1 MKYEDLKILD
11 ELREKGSI
19 SEEKRNISVR
29 KKKFSTNQGVV
40 LAKLP
45 RNRYSDLKRTPI

>member
-11 ELREKGSI
+11 ELREK
-19 SEEKRNISVR
+19 EVFPKRNISVR